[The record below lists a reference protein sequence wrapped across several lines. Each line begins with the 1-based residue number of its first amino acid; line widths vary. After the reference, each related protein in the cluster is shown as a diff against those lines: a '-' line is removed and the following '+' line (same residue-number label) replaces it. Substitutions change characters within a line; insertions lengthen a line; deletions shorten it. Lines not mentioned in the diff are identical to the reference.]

1 MSNLSAFM
9 RANVQQIENHKYVA
23 SPRIRGEDGQ
33 ARGVGNLLHFR

>member
-23 SPRIRGEDGQ
+23 SPAFGGRM
-33 ARGVGNLLHFR
+33 ASRGVGNLLHFR